1 MIDRLAK
8 GRQQQENPR
17 QTLFARIEK
26 LIEEIGLAL
35 MLRTRRNF
43 EGAGDTLVG
52 AARCN
57 L

>member
-52 AARCN
+52 AARCY